1 MPFAAEAKPS
11 SPAGKVAAEQLADPQ
26 WAWARYDPD
35 ADRPWNLPLA
45 GHLYRRAAFG
55 GNWGQLQEAL
65 ADGPQETVDRL
76 VRPGSDVAEFNR
88 TYDGFDADCGS
99 MEALSAWWLRRAIS
113 SPHPLLEKMTLFWH
127 NHFAVTNANVKD
139 VRPMCNHVHLLRT
152 HALGQ
157 LEPMLLAVS
166 SDPAMLISSDSSA
179 NRKSQPTEHYA
190 RLLMG
195 QYCLG
200 GDTGKGGNFSETDI
214 SEAARA
220 FTGWF
225 VLKNRLRFFDREH
238 DEGVKKIL
246 GQQGRFGSEDVVR
259 IVLRHPASPPFLV
272 RKLYRWLISESDEP
286 SDALV
291 APLAESF
298 AEDYDIGR
306 LVETMLRS
314 NLFFSPAAYRRRIK
328 SPIEFA
334 LSIVRPMEEL
344 ISTTQLVLDLVG
356 LGQNLGYPPT
366 SNGWDGGR
374 SWISRVSLIG
384 RNNLA
389 QSLLAAKKPY
399 SGKLDPTA
407 LVTKHNRTDAAQ
419 FVVDLYLQGDLDER
433 RQASLPE
440 SAGQLRNFTQ
450 AVLTL
455 PEFQLA

>member
-1 MPFAAEAKPS
+1 MPFAAKAKPS

-26 WAWARYDPD
+26 WAWAPYEPD

-55 GNWGQLQEAL
+55 ANWGQLQDAL
-65 ADGPQETVDRL
+65 AAGPQETVDHL
-76 VRPGSDVAEFNR
+76 VRPEDVAAFNR
-88 TYDGFDADCGS
+88 TYDGFDADCSS
-99 MEALSAWWLRRAIS
+99 MESLSAWWLRRAIL

-127 NHFAVTNANVKD
+127 SHFAVTNANVKN
-139 VRPMCNHVHLLRT
+139 VRPMHDHVRLLRT

-157 LEPMLLAVS
+157 LEPMLLAIS
-166 SDPAMLISSDSSA
+166 SDPAMLISTDSSA

-190 RLLMG
+190 RQLMG

-200 GDTGKGGNFSETDI
+200 TGNFSETDI

-225 VLKNRLRFFDREH
+225 VLKNRMRFFDREH

-246 GQQGRFGSEDVVR
+246 GQKGRFGSKDVVR
-259 IVLRHPASPPFLV
+259 IVLQHPAAPPFLV
-272 RKLYRWLISESDEP
+272 KKLYRWLISESEEP

-298 AEDYDIGR
+298 AENYDVGR

-344 ISTTQLVLDLVG
+344 ISTTQLAQDVAG
-356 LGQNLGYPPT
+356 LGQHLGYPPT

-374 SWISRVSLIG
+374 SWVSRVSLIA

-389 QSLLAAKKPY
+389 QSLVAAGQPY
-399 SGKLDPTA
+399 GNKLDPSA
-407 LVTKHNRTDAAQ
+407 LATKYNRADAAQ
-419 FVVDLYLQGDLDER
+419 FVVDLYLQGDLGEKR
-433 RQASLPE
+433 RASLPDT
-440 SAGQLRNFTQ
+440 AGQLRNFTQ